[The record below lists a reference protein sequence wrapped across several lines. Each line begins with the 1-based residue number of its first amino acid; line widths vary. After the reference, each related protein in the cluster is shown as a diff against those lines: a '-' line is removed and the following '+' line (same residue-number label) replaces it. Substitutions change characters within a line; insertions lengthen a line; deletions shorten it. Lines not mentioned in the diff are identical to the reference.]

1 VQHNIIVSI
10 ARKRKSF
17 IIKFENFF
25 FFDRRYFIDEHN
37 LQHHFKGKDH
47 KRRVKDLQTEAYTL
61 EEAERAAG
69 KGQYR
74 APRPVHVPDDQ
85 NNLYKMDADPVLD
98 VVSFENK

>member
-1 VQHNIIVSI
+1 LRVRENH
-10 ARKRKSF
+10 SF
-17 IIKFENFF
+17 LNSKIF

-74 APRPVHVPDDQ
+74 PPKPVQVPDDQ
-85 NNLYKMDADPVLD
+85 NNLYKMDMDPVED
-98 VVSFENK
+98 VGSL